1 GRGQG
6 ARARR
11 AARRARGADRGAARD
26 LTRSRARSARNASSC
41 AIRSYAMRSLATC
54 SLAIVAVASTAAADP
69 PCLDYTHAR
78 IVGKDGKLVVCTG
91 DELKCTAF
99 ADAKATPAAAT
110 WPGNPESPN
119 GTYGRVDNK
128 LAVCMGKTCNKVGDK
143 LTKAALRVKA
153 EISSDLAV

>member
-1 GRGQG
+1 
-6 ARARR
+6 
-11 AARRARGADRGAARD
+11 
-26 LTRSRARSARNASSC
+26 
-41 AIRSYAMRSLATC
+41 
-54 SLAIVAVASTAAADP
+54 
-69 PCLDYTHAR
+69 LDYTHAR

-110 WPGNPESPN
+110 WPGNPESPK
-119 GTYGRVDNK
+119 GTYGRVDSK

-153 EISSDLAV
+153 EISSDLAVVVLDNLTAWNVAADAPMKLVKPAKAETDTPVIHV